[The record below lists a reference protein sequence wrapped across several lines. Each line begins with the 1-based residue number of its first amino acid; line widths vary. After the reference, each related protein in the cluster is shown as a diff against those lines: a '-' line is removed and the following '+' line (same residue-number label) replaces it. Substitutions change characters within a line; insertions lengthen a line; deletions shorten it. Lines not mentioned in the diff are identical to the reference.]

1 MKQIIWFIHAWLAR
15 QTTSRDWPWDG
26 PNLNRSMKRLTLMF
40 WSSSRTISIFNA
52 TVTVLGAHCPL
63 ELRFDAARIIA
74 GWPNES
80 AENDA
85 WSQCVLG
92 TPAARSFE
100 ARIPDT
106 GSWLKRHLQLA
117 RESKG
122 NLYQIEKIRDDQSQ
136 HLHSWAEIWS
146 DHDHDYL
153 FVSHVGGPSCSSYLE
168 GLLKG

>member
-1 MKQIIWFIHAWLAR
+1 MPGLPGKQQAGADLGMVQIWIDPW
-15 QTTSRDWPWDG
+15 SVWPSCSDH
-26 PNLNRSMKRLTLMF
+26 PAEQFPFS
-40 WSSSRTISIFNA
+40 ISVFNA
-52 TVTVLGAHCPL
+52 TVTMLGAHCPL

-74 GWPNES
+74 GWPDES